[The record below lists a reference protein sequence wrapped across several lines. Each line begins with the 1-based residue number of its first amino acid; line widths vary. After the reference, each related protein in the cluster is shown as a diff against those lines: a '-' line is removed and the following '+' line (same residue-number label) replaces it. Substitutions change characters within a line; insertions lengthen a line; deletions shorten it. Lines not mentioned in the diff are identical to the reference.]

1 MDRGEKGAKVV
12 RTRRGEIDARVDA
25 LEDAGRR
32 GRFVPFTSKADRG
45 MAVEGT
51 KAGSDK

>member
-1 MDRGEKGAKVV
+1 MERTTRKDRLASMRFKASGL
-12 RTRRGEIDARVDA
+12 A
-25 LEDAGRR
+25 LVRR